1 MTSPQRAAEEQQ
13 RSRFEEI
20 YRDNRGPVLAYLLR
34 RTSNPDDAA
43 DLLADTFLTTW
54 RRLEDVPPGAGTR
67 LWLYGVA
74 RRSLANHRRG
84 ERRRSVLAG
93 RIRAE
98 LALAY
103 RAPESG
109 GQLADL
115 ANALGSL
122 PEADQELLAL
132 AAWEKLDHQQIASV
146 LGCSR
151 NAVDIRLHRA
161 RRRLSQALAARQG
174 RPARVSEAM
183 TRGDLA

>member
-1 MTSPQRAAEEQQ
+1 MKSPQRAGEGQR

-34 RTSNPDDAA
+34 RTGSPDDAA
-43 DLLADTFLTTW
+43 DVLADTFLTAW
-54 RRLEDVPPGAGTR
+54 RRLDDVPPGGGAR

-98 LALAY
+98 LAVAY
-103 RAPESG
+103 RAPELDG
-109 GQLADL
+109 HLADL
-115 ANALGSL
+115 ADALGTLS
-122 PEADQELLAL
+122 EADQELLAL
-132 AAWEKLDHQQIASV
+132 VAWERLDHQQIAGV

-151 NAVDIRLHRA
+151 NAVDVRLHRA
-161 RRRLSQALAARQG
+161 RRRLSEALAARQA
-174 RPARVSEAM
+174 RPAPVSETLA
-183 TRGDLA
+183 RGHLA

>member
-1 MTSPQRAAEEQQ
+1 MKSPQRAAEVQQ

-43 DLLADTFLTTW
+43 DVLADTFLTAW
-54 RRLEDVPPGAGTR
+54 RRLDDVPPGAAAL

-74 RRSLANHRRG
+74 RHSLANHRRR
-84 ERRRSVLAG
+84 ERRRSVLAE

-98 LALAY
+98 LAVAY
-103 RAPESG
+103 RAPEFDG
-109 GQLADL
+109 HLADL
-115 ANALGSL
+115 ADALGSL
-122 PEADQELLAL
+122 SEADQELLAL
-132 AAWEKLDHQQIASV
+132 VAWERLDHQQIASV

-161 RRRLSQALAARQG
+161 RRRLSEALAARQVRPG
-174 RPARVSEAM
+174 RLSEAM
-183 TRGDLA
+183 ARGDLA